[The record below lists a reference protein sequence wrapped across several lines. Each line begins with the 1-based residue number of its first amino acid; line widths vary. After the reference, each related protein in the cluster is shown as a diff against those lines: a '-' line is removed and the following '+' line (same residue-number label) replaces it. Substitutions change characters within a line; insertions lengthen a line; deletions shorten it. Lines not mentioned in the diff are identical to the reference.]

1 MKLIGIIGAM
11 EVEVASLKEMMTDV
25 TIRTKASMEFNHGY
39 LNGKEVVVV
48 RSGIGKV
55 NAGICTQ
62 ILVDDYGVDCVIN
75 TGIAGSLRNEINIG
89 DIVISTDAVQHDM
102 DVRIFGYPLGEIP
115 QMGVLS
121 FQADE
126 HLAEVAEEVCK
137 EVNPEIQVFRGRV
150 VSGDQ
155 FISSKEVKN
164 HLIEE
169 FNGSCA
175 EMEGAAIA
183 QGAYLNKIPYVVLR
197 AISDKADDSATMDY
211 PTFESE
217 AACNLKKARRKNR
230 QTGRRKPAKPREPAR
245 KQSPEGTKNKNSRE
259 KAQNHKEFDE
269 RFLFPNFSGGAI
281 LWHIGT
287 RRCSLRIAQQ

>member
-1 MKLIGIIGAM
+1 MKKIGIIGAM
-11 EVEVASLKEMMTDV
+11 ELEVETLKSKMNVVKTTKKANMEFFEGTLNGVEVV
-25 TIRTKASMEFNHGY
+25 I
-39 LNGKEVVVV
+39 V

-121 FQADE
+121 FPADE

-169 FNGSCA
+169 FNGSCT

-183 QGAYLNKIPYVVLR
+183 HLPEAQTNTHLR
-197 AISDKADDSATMDY
+197 QS
-211 PTFESE
+211 
-217 AACNLKKARRKNR
+217 RRQRNN
-230 QTGRRKPAKPREPAR
+230 GLP
-245 KQSPEGTKNKNSRE
+245 
-259 KAQNHKEFDE
+259 D
-269 RFLFPNFSGGAI
+269 L
-281 LWHIGT
+281 
-287 RRCSLRIAQQ
+287 

>member
-1 MKLIGIIGAM
+1 MSAELYWHMKKFIENSVDSVKFLAYNDI
-11 EVEVASLKEMMTDV
+11 D
-25 TIRTKASMEFNHGY
+25 MEFNHGY

-211 PTFESE
+211 PTF
-217 AACNLKKARRKNR
+217 
-230 QTGRRKPAKPREPAR
+230 
-245 KQSPEGTKNKNSRE
+245 
-259 KAQNHKEFDE
+259 
-269 RFLFPNFSGGAI
+269 I
-281 LWHIGT
+281 
-287 RRCSLRIAQQ
+287 